1 MEKYTMNNLLHMFQI
16 DVAGT
21 NLDNIP
27 YYKYEDYD
35 SSSPTTAPTDQQT
48 IDKSVALL
56 RYLQVTRLLSTY
68 SVPVYYTIEFATPG
82 TAKTIPTGAT
92 LKVGYIS
99 YEPFLSTLSEEE
111 LDALNTEDLKTAKA
125 AEIIK
130 ELINNSLKGDGTNSI
145 ENEQITVQKTIQ
157 RVNNA
162 LDRTN
167 VDFIELE
174 NVYLNV
180 PSVADASTVAYIKL

>member
-1 MEKYTMNNLLHMFQI
+1 MNNLLQVFQI

-27 YYKYEDYD
+27 YYMYGDYD

-68 SVPVYYTIEFATPG
+68 SVPVYCTVTFATPG
-82 TAKTIPTGAT
+82 TAKTIPTAAT
-92 LKVGYIS
+92 IKVGYIS
-99 YEPFLSTLSEEE
+99 YEPFLSTLTVEEQA
-111 LDALNTEDLKTAKA
+111 ALTTVDLKTAKA
-125 AEIIK
+125 AEVIQK
-130 ELINNSLKGDGTNSI
+130 LINDSLKGDGTNAI
-145 ENEQITVQKTIQ
+145 ENEEITVQKTIN
-157 RVNNA
+157 RVKDA
-162 LDRTN
+162 LSATTI
-167 VDFIELE
+167 DFIEYE

-180 PSVADASTVAYIKL
+180 PSVTDASVVSYIKL